1 MRNRFIISENEKNE
15 ILKMHKEKFHE
26 LTNLEEDEVDNVS
39 DETVDDGNTD
49 VDDAIDFL
57 KGARLEP
64 IKLTSIQ
71 Q

>member
-1 MRNRFIISENEKNE
+1 MKKFIISENEKNE

-26 LTNLEEDEVDNVS
+26 LANLEEDENDDLS
-39 DETVDDGNTD
+39 DENTETKSD
-49 VDDAIDFL
+49 ADDAINFL
-57 KGARLEP
+57 SGASLAP

>member
-1 MRNRFIISENEKNE
+1 MKKFIISENEKNE